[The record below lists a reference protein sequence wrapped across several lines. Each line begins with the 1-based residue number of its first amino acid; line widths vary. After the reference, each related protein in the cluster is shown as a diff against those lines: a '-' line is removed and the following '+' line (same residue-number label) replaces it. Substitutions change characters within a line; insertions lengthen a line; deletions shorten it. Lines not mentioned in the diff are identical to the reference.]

1 MKDVSMFLCDLGLI
15 DQISGMENEIILG
28 PVGSSG

>member
-15 DQISGMENEIILG
+15 DQISGMDEIILG
-28 PVGSSG
+28 PVRSSG

>member
-15 DQISGMENEIILG
+15 DQIAGMEDEIVLG
-28 PVGSSG
+28 PVT